1 MARATRTTVDLT
13 GYPDLIAIYLGM
25 KVLSLRGFF
34 TLLGFGPKINA
45 SVAARPDGLLRHEN
59 FLMSLWP
66 PHAGMRQY
74 WRDFDALEKWTRS
87 LPHQAW
93 WVGFLK
99 DPKGVM
105 FWHET
110 YFMRGG
116 MEAIYLDMKPA
127 TGLARFAPRHAPR
140 GALFSARR
148 RTGLTGDT
156 ASGAPVGEEEFYS

>member
-87 LPHQAW
+87 LPHQGV
-93 WVGFLK
+93 VGGF
-99 DPKGVM
+99 PERSQRRHV
-105 FWHET
+105 
-110 YFMRGG
+110 
-116 MEAIYLDMKPA
+116 
-127 TGLARFAPRHAPR
+127 LARDILH
-140 GALFSARR
+140 ARR
-148 RTGLTGDT
+148 RR
-156 ASGAPVGEEEFYS
+156 SHFR